1 MRTTRFAAA
10 LGSSALLLCLIPS
23 AVPAQAKTKDRAPSV
38 RVYSQNGGLA
48 SNYVEPVI
56 EVSEDAYVFAVSI
69 DLDDQIQ
76 VLHPDFPG
84 ISVRIR
90 ASNQLHLPNFF
101 AGFTQPRMSRAS
113 YAPYGLITYNQ
124 YTSEFN
130 DARGTVIVLASRA
143 PFNLERLM
151 IGGDW
156 NISGLRRL
164 IGSRDPSSA
173 IYALARYLGAKGE
186 PIGHDFMR
194 FAGGRTNYYASA
206 YSQCDMY
213 YGFGYG
219 APSLALYQSLGFAR
233 VTALRRAGQQYAVG
247 YNACGQ
253 PFVILTGRSG
263 GSIPVPVRPPGDTTV
278 FPKSRLPHAA
288 IPKTPRNPLRP
299 DASVPEGVF
308 PRSRS
313 GRTEAAPTNDVTITA
328 ATERRAEPRDIPD
341 RYRRSQPSGQP
352 VPDRI
357 RVPAQATPAPR
368 GVPAAQGVTPV
379 RPYRPEP
386 SRESSPPPAARV
398 PERVREAP
406 AAPAR
411 VPERVREAPAA
422 PARVPDRVREA
433 APPPPRPEP
442 ARVRESPPPPQPTP
456 AVVPPPNR

>member
-10 LGSSALLLCLIPS
+10 LGSSVLLLCLIPS
-23 AVPAQAKTKDRAPSV
+23 AAPAQAKTRERAPIV

-48 SNYVEPVI
+48 SNYVEPAI

-69 DLDDQIQ
+69 DLDDHIQ

-90 ASNQLHLPNFF
+90 ARNQLRLPNFF
-101 AGFTQPRMSRAS
+101 AGYTQQRMSRAS

-124 YTSEFN
+124 YTSEFS

-151 IGGDW
+151 VGGDW
-156 NISGLRRL
+156 NISELRRL

-173 IYALARYLGAKGE
+173 IYALARYLGAEGE

-206 YSQCDMY
+206 FSQCDMY

-233 VTALRRAGQQYAVG
+233 VTALRRAGQQYAVA

-263 GSIPVPVRPPGDTTV
+263 GGIPVPIRPPRDTTV

-288 IPKTPRNPLRP
+288 TPKTPHNPLRA
-299 DASVPEGVF
+299 DASAPAPEGVF

-313 GRTEAAPTNDVTITA
+313 GRAQSAPTSDVTIMA
-328 ATERRAEPRDIPD
+328 PTERRAEPRDIPD
-341 RYRRSQPSGQP
+341 QYRRTQPSGQP

-368 GVPAAQGVTPV
+368 RAPPVQGVTPV
-379 RPYRPEP
+379 REYRPEP

-411 VPERVREAPAA
+411 VP
-422 PARVPDRVREA
+422 DRVREA
-433 APPPPRPEP
+433 APPPPRAEP
-442 ARVRESPPPPQPTP
+442 ARVRESPPPPPPTP